1 MPLCSHSPR
10 ALPSLNFLLHLV
22 APHEPVTMSSAC
34 IGVRVLSPPGR
45 RPGGDK
51 TAPFRARSCGTR
63 SAGAQARVF
72 SGFPRLQELRH
83 PNLAPYID
91 LYEIRGRAYL
101 LSYHTRATLASLLLA
116 DSAVPEAPTGWD
128 REVERDGAAGVHDAA
143 KGVEAVA
150 EGGGEGRRLN
160 AAAGLR
166 VCLQVGRAVEYLH
179 ARGLVHGRITPHCI
193 LLAPWREL
201 SGQCGAQTV
210 LLSDYGAQHLING
223 SEDAS
228 LVPPLE
234 YCAPEIIAAR
244 LLRRANPCAHPP
256 AREPAGGP
264 EDDFQAA
271 DDAVLHSQSTIFSA
285 FVY

>member
-1 MPLCSHSPR
+1 
-10 ALPSLNFLLHLV
+10 
-22 APHEPVTMSSAC
+22 MSSAC
-34 IGVRVLSPPGR
+34 IIAVRILACDGR
-45 RPGGDK
+45 RPGGEK
-51 TAPFRARSCGTR
+51 TAPLRAHARGAR
-63 SAGAQARVF
+63 SAGAHARVF

-116 DSAVPEAPTGWD
+116 DSPVPEAPTGWD
-128 REVERDGAAGVHDAA
+128 REVEWGGAAGVHDAA

-150 EGGGEGRRLN
+150 EGGGDGRRLS

-201 SGQCGAQTV
+201 RAQGGAQTV
-210 LLSDYGAQHLING
+210 LLSDYGAHHLTNG

-228 LVPPLE
+228 LIPPLE

-264 EDDFQAA
+264 ADDFQAA
-271 DDAVLHSQSTIFSA
+271 DDAALHSQSTIFSA
-285 FVY
+285 FIY

>member
-1 MPLCSHSPR
+1 M
-10 ALPSLNFLLHLV
+10 
-22 APHEPVTMSSAC
+22 
-34 IGVRVLSPPGR
+34 IGVRVLALCDDGR
-45 RPGGDK
+45 PWGEK
-51 TAPFRARSCGTR
+51 TAPLRASARGAR

-128 REVERDGAAGVHDAA
+128 REVERDGAAGVHAA

-150 EGGGEGRRLN
+150 EGAGEGRRLS

-193 LLAPWREL
+193 LLAPWREPRAQ
-201 SGQCGAQTV
+201 GGAQTV

-264 EDDFQAA
+264 ADDFQAA
-271 DDAVLHSQSTIFSA
+271 DDAVLHFQKYA
-285 FVY
+285 V